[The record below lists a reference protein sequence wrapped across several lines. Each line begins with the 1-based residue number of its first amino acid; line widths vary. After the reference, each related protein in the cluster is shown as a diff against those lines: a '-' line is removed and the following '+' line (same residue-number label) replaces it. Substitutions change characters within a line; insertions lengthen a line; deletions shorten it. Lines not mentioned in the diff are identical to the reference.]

1 MDSQAGIANKR
12 PDVVLDLQ
20 RLRKNC
26 NGNPEIVSE
35 LLEHLQQTSGPKWM
49 AALKGGLQT
58 ADSEK
63 LREVSHGM
71 KGAAATVFAWRIS
84 NIALEF
90 EALARAGKV
99 EELGNRMVDLE
110 EAFGELKEWLSR
122 NL

>member
-1 MDSQAGIANKR
+1 MDSQPGIANKR
-12 PDVVLDLQ
+12 PDVVLDLP

-49 AALKGGLQT
+49 AALKDGLQT
-58 ADSEK
+58 ADSKK

-84 NIALEF
+84 IIALEF

-99 EELGNRMVDLE
+99 EELRERMVELE
-110 EAFGELKEWLSR
+110 EAFRELKEWLAR